1 MAQNSTKTDLAQT
14 RFRNGRTRLRLD
26 GRRDHQECRCGDAT
40 RATGGN
46 GHHHP
51 PSTSLRESACVQPR
65 EVLKRIQEGNARF
78 WMGLAER
85 PEMSAMER
93 RALIMQQTPKVAILG
108 CSDSRVPIE
117 IVFDQGLGDVFAI
130 RVSTST
136 AVLAVGD
143 ERAGGG
149 QRLRA

>member
-1 MAQNSTKTDLAQT
+1 M
-14 RFRNGRTRLRLD
+14 
-26 GRRDHQECRCGDAT
+26 
-40 RATGGN
+40 
-46 GHHHP
+46 
-51 PSTSLRESACVQPR
+51 QPR

-130 RVSTST
+130 RVC
-136 AVLAVGD
+136 AW
-143 ERAGGG
+143 
-149 QRLRA
+149 